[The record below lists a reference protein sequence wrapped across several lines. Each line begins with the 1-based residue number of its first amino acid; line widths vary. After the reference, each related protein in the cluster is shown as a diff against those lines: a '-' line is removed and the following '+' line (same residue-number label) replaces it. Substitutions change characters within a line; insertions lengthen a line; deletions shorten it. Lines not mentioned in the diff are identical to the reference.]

1 MNKVIFF
8 FCALFQKQ
16 TATVLLSC
24 ILLSSAIGCS
34 ENLTFENNAGCSGK
48 EYVKEARNIEGFIYF
63 DDEQKKYAISSHLPG
78 TYDAI
83 DVGFICAMPDSLK
96 TDGLKV
102 KFDGR
107 YYQFDQDI
115 KPAWAGVTYYYLSL
129 DKVSISP
136 EK

>member
-1 MNKVIFF
+1 FCHLSTFPLSSIKKNFINSSDQLNFLAMNKVIFF

-63 DDEQKKYAISSHLPG
+63 DDEQKKYAI
-78 TYDAI
+78 
-83 DVGFICAMPDSLK
+83 
-96 TDGLKV
+96 
-102 KFDGR
+102 
-107 YYQFDQDI
+107 
-115 KPAWAGVTYYYLSL
+115 
-129 DKVSISP
+129 
-136 EK
+136 

>member
-1 MNKVIFF
+1 MFIEYLMKCWSDFIS
-8 FCALFQKQ
+8 
-16 TATVLLSC
+16 SC